1 MLHFGSN
8 EPHKKKVVQTC
19 FTLEVIGMSIYAK
32 NGWTWHNKFYNYGA
46 AWRRSSKET
55 NNKRRTKPGT
65 VVL

>member
-1 MLHFGSN
+1 
-8 EPHKKKVVQTC
+8 
-19 FTLEVIGMSIYAK
+19 MSIYAK